1 MPLTKFNTDELIIAG
16 DKVGRFGSYRDSLEI
31 YGRVRSE
38 NKELVIV
45 EG

>member
-1 MPLTKFNTDELIIAG
+1 MPLTKFNTGELIIAG
-16 DKVGRFGSYRDSLEI
+16 DKVGGFGSYRNSSEI
-31 YGRVRSE
+31 YGRARSE

>member
-1 MPLTKFNTDELIIAG
+1 MPLTKFNTEELIIAG
-16 DKVGRFGSYRDSLEI
+16 AKVGRFRSYQDSLEI
-31 YGRVRSE
+31 YRRARSE